1 MAIIN
6 DGPKVD
12 CQPIIDWLW
21 VALISKSGDDQPPPL
36 AMPRPIVPLME
47 RDFLQHIHNG
57 LVRHLSVSD
66 LALQYAQGFLI
77 STHIGNLTIELFR
90 NQELKSWVKEQ
101 YYNKIFPD
109 FLRTNMT
116 YLLRL
121 EQVVDH

>member
-1 MAIIN
+1 
-6 DGPKVD
+6 
-12 CQPIIDWLW
+12 
-21 VALISKSGDDQPPPL
+21 
-36 AMPRPIVPLME
+36 ME
-47 RDFLQHIHNG
+47 RDFLQHIHNV

-77 STHIGNLTIELFR
+77 ATHIGNLTIELFR

-101 YYNKIFPD
+101 YYNKRFPD
-109 FLRTNMT
+109 FVRTNTT